1 MEKII
6 NKYVFIFTVE
16 GIEILIDKSFC
27 NNCILQPNYSIYII
41 VVQNIIFEDH
51 RKSVWKLLHGLLS
64 QKNYKQVTVDNII
77 K

>member
-16 GIEILIDKSFC
+16 GIEIFIDKSFL
-27 NNCILQPNYSIYII
+27 IIAYYQTNYNTYII
-41 VVQNIIFEDH
+41 LVQNIIFEDH
-51 RKSVWKLLHGLLS
+51 RKSIWKLLHGLLS
-64 QKNYKQVTVDNII
+64 QKNYKQATVDNII